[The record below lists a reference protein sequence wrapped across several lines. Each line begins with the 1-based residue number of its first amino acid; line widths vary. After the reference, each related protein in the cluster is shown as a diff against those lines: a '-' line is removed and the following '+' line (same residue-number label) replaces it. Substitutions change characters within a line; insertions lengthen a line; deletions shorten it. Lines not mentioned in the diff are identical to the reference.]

1 MLVFSPVRVLRK
13 RKSSD
18 ETEEILRRLD
28 DFLNV
33 ESPQLTE
40 WLCSVFQDQQTAVTY
55 KELRE
60 AILNGYEEQILQ
72 WQDDYARLINIKR
85 LQHQHEA
92 RDREKDKGK
101 PPPILCRRNSAG
113 LISRTKTWYNPQ

>member
-33 ESPQLTE
+33 ESPQLAE

-60 AILNGYEEQILQ
+60 AVLNGYEEQILQ
-72 WQDDYARLINIKR
+72 WQDDYAQLINIKR

-92 RDREKDKGK
+92 
-101 PPPILCRRNSAG
+101 
-113 LISRTKTWYNPQ
+113 

>member
-33 ESPQLTE
+33 ESPQTE
-40 WLCSVFQDQQTAVTY
+40 T
-55 KELRE
+55 
-60 AILNGYEEQILQ
+60 I
-72 WQDDYARLINIKR
+72 
-85 LQHQHEA
+85 
-92 RDREKDKGK
+92 
-101 PPPILCRRNSAG
+101 
-113 LISRTKTWYNPQ
+113 

>member
-40 WLCSVFQDQQTAVTY
+40 WLCSVFQDQQAAVTY

-60 AILNGYEEQILQ
+60 AVLNGYEEQILQ

-92 RDREKDKGK
+92 
-101 PPPILCRRNSAG
+101 
-113 LISRTKTWYNPQ
+113 